1 MQRTDINIFILFR
14 FYLDL
19 IHRQEN
25 YHLFHLVNFNS
36 LCNLP
41 YLNDLWN
48 SHNFNYGNYGTC
60 KFYEKKKKYHIS
72 VVRSILTN
80 NYGNKDCHCHQFI
93 LTHPRP
99 RDFRP
104 LRDIDSPTKEIAIL
118 IFRRYDKNYFSF
130 TCREYSRRIL
140 TLA

>member
-60 KFYEKKKKYHIS
+60 KFYEKKKKNIISASYVAFSLTIMEIKTVIVINLSLHIHAHAIS
-72 VVRSILTN
+72 VHYETLI
-80 NYGNKDCHCHQFI
+80 
-93 LTHPRP
+93 PRP
-99 RDFRP
+99 KKSQYWFSDGTIKTISH
-104 LRDIDSPTKEIAIL
+104 LRAGNI
-118 IFRRYDKNYFSF
+118 
-130 TCREYSRRIL
+130 REEF
-140 TLA
+140 